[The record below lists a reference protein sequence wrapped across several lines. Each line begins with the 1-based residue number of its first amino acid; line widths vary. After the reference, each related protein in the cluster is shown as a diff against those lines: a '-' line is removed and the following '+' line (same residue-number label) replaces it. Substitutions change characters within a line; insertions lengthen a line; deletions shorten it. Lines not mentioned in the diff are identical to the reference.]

1 MKTYLNI
8 SIPVDGVA
16 IVSCYSLLGSF
27 FSPPLLLPNEN
38 VMSCTENL
46 EPCLAKLCIISSTQ
60 NTNIISSRLS
70 FETGLSNSEDLWEQ
84 IKPQTEI
91 QLSADMCPI
100 NNLHNPQIMKDKIVH
115 ERSTGEYI
123 LSSIRMENKRQY
135 LQLNDDKTSK

>member
-16 IVSCYSLLGSF
+16 IVSCYSVLGSF
-27 FSPPLLLPNEN
+27 FPPLLLSNEN

-70 FETGLSNSEDLWEQ
+70 FETGLSNSEDLWVQ
-84 IKPQTEI
+84 IKLQTET

-100 NNLHNPQIMKDKIVH
+100 NNLHNPQITKDKIVR
-115 ERSTGEYI
+115 EQSTGKYFVFHSNRKQEIKQCLHNY
-123 LSSIRMENKRQY
+123 N
-135 LQLNDDKTSK
+135 

>member
-1 MKTYLNI
+1 MVWQSYHVIL
-8 SIPVDGVA
+8 SLVA
-16 IVSCYSLLGSF
+16 
-27 FSPPLLLPNEN
+27 FSPPPLLLPNEN